1 MELLSLGFRLED
13 PSSRCASRGLLPKLS
28 WRQQHGVTAGRAGAM
43 NVVEAMQD
51 GDLAGLVDEARRGD
65 SDALAALFDRF
76 YDGVYRFAYVR
87 LGSVA
92 DAEEA
97 ASETFMQMV
106 RSIKRF
112 RWQGS
117 SFAAWLFRI
126 ARNVVAD
133 EQRRRS
139 RRGEDLRSEV
149 DDEALAPGADEP
161 VVARAEAE
169 EMRSMLATLPAEQ
182 RQVLELRF
190 AAGLGTEEIAQVMDK
205 SAGAVRIQQMRAL
218 EALRRGLG
226 AEVTRV

>member
-1 MELLSLGFRLED
+1 
-13 PSSRCASRGLLPKLS
+13 
-28 WRQQHGVTAGRAGAM
+28 
-43 NVVEAMQD
+43 MQD
-51 GDLAGLVDEARRGD
+51 GGDLERLVDRARSGEN
-65 SDALAALFDRF
+65 DALAALFDRF

-97 ASETFMQMV
+97 AAETFMQMV
-106 RSIKRF
+106 RSIGKF

-133 EQRRRS
+133 EQRRRF
-139 RRGEDLRSEV
+139 RRGEDLRAAVEH
-149 DDEALAPGADEP
+149 DELAPGADEP

-169 EMRSMLATLPAEQ
+169 EMRAMLATLPDEQ

-218 EALRRGLG
+218 ESLRRGMGL
-226 AEVTRV
+226 EVSSI

>member
-1 MELLSLGFRLED
+1 
-13 PSSRCASRGLLPKLS
+13 
-28 WRQQHGVTAGRAGAM
+28 M

-65 SDALAALFDRF
+65 NDALAALFDRF

-149 DDEALAPGADEP
+149 DHEALAPGADEP